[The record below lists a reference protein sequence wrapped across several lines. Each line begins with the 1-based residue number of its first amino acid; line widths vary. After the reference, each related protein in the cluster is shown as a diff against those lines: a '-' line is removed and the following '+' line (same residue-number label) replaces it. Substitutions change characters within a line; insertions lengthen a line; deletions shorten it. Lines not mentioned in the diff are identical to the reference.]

1 MNGWHL
7 SDLIPG
13 LYTALLALLLGRA
26 LRRWFDPLPGR
37 VAAVFGI
44 VLLALLGP
52 VLVGGKILLPVEI
65 LTRTPPWRTLR
76 PARPALANRLQL
88 DLVSQ
93 ITPAL
98 ALTRREVKAGEW
110 PLWNPLAGTGMPLLA
125 DPQSQPFQP
134 LVVLAWPL
142 SLPAAAGVM
151 AALRVLAALVFLF
164 LFLRRQGLG
173 ELPALA
179 GSLAYGLGGF
189 LLLWLGWPIANS
201 AALLSLLLYALAL
214 TADRGER
221 RDFLLLGLAV
231 GSVLL
236 AGQPETAVN
245 DLLLAAVYALA
256 RLAERARVHRE
267 RLRLLAAWTLA
278 GLLACGAVAPLLLP
292 AAYYLPQTHRNTR
305 IERRNQKLRRE
316 NPLDGW
322 RTAPELRVRFTRI
335 AQRLLPIAAPNA
347 YGNNRFGPYW
357 GDDNIN
363 EDAAAFA
370 GGAALLAALLTL
382 GPLFGWNRRQRQER
396 LFLGI
401 AAVCLVVIA
410 RPPGMIQLVAALPLL
425 GKSATFQHRLVLPL
439 LLATAYL
446 AACTLERWR
455 REGVRRGPLAVAAAA
470 LLAVVAWAYLKAGVP
485 KDPTALA
492 DLRHQWLAGQLAAL
506 AAAAVLLGWRRPG
519 RAPGAVQK
527 LLLLTLIAGELL
539 WIHLPAN
546 PGMPRRFYWPTTPAV
561 TFLEHHLKEDDG
573 FRLIALGASF
583 QPNGA
588 ALYGL
593 SDGRYTNPLQPWNAA
608 VVLRPLVDSP
618 DQVNDLYYPLEHP
631 LYGFLG
637 ARYGMVPEGVA
648 LPPPWRL
655 AFVDRS
661 AWVYER
667 PAPQPRYFLPPEADR
682 LPGYPWP
689 RWMANRQ
696 EYASAVI
703 LRGRSGVPEVWKP
716 SQPAASKLEIES
728 LGAAHV
734 RLRAALAEP
743 RLLASSHYQDGGWK
757 LLVDRRPHP
766 TVVADGPFLAAWL
779 PAGEHRLD
787 FVYRPRTF
795 LPACLLAALALVGGA
810 LWWVP
815 RPKPASERTLKPI
828 PKFESE
834 DQEREFW
841 ATHDSTDYVDWSHS
855 RPGSFSRLSPVG

>member
-7 SDLIPG
+7 SNFVPG
-13 LYTALLALLLGRA
+13 LYVALLALLLGRA

-52 VLVGGKILLPVEI
+52 VLVGGRILLPVEI

-98 ALTRREVKAGEW
+98 ALTRREIRAGEW
-110 PLWNPLAGTGMPLLA
+110 PLWNHLAGTGMPLLA

-142 SLPAAAGVM
+142 ALPQAAGVT
-151 AALRVLAALVFLF
+151 AALRVLVALVFVF

-173 ELPALA
+173 ELPAVA

-201 AALLSLLLYALAL
+201 AALLPLLLYALAW
-214 TADRGER
+214 TVDRGER
-221 RDFLLLGLAV
+221 RDFLLLSVAV

-245 DLLLAAVYALA
+245 DLLLGAVYALA
-256 RLAERARVHRE
+256 RLAERDRGSGE
-267 RLRLLAAWTLA
+267 RGERRRLLASWALA
-278 GLLACGAVAPLLLP
+278 GLLAAGAVAPLLLP
-292 AAYYLPQTHRNTR
+292 AADYLPQTHRNTR
-305 IERRNQKLRRE
+305 IDRRNQKLLRE
-316 NPLDGW
+316 RPLDGW
-322 RTAPELRVRFTRI
+322 RTAAERRVRFTRI
-335 AQRLLPIAAPNA
+335 VERLLPIAAPNA

-370 GGAALLAALLTL
+370 GGAALLAALLAV
-382 GPLFGWNRRQRQER
+382 GPLAGAGKRQRQER
-396 LFLGI
+396 LFLGV

-410 RPPGMIQLVAALPLL
+410 RPPGMIQLIAALPLL

-439 LLATAYL
+439 LLALAYL

-455 REGVRRGPLAVAAAA
+455 REGVRRGPLAIVATA
-470 LLAVVAWAYLKAGVP
+470 LLAVVAWAYLQAGVP
-485 KDPTALA
+485 KPPLDPASLV
-492 DLRHQWLAGQLAAL
+492 DLRHQWLAGQLAAIAV
-506 AAAAVLLGWRRPG
+506 AALLLGWRRPG
-519 RAPGAVQK
+519 RAPGALQK
-527 LLLLTLIAGELL
+527 LLLLTLIATELL
-539 WIHLPAN
+539 FIHLPAN
-546 PGMPRRFYWPTTPAV
+546 PGMPRRDYWPTTPAV
-561 TFLEHHLKEDDG
+561 AYLEHHLAPEDG
-573 FRLIALGASF
+573 FRLIAFGASF

-588 ALYGL
+588 ALYNL
-593 SDGRYTNPLQPWNAA
+593 ADGRYTNPLQPWNAA

-631 LYGFLG
+631 LYDFLG
-637 ARYGMVPEGVA
+637 ARYGMTPEGVA
-648 LPPPWRL
+648 LPPPWKL
-655 AFVDRS
+655 AFADRS
-661 AWVYER
+661 AWLYER
-667 PAPQPRYFLPPEADR
+667 PAPQPRYVLPPEADR
-682 LPGYPWP
+682 RPGYPWP
-689 RWMANRQ
+689 RWMAGRR

-703 LRGRSGVPEVWKP
+703 LRGRSRGPEIWRA
-716 SQPAASKLEIES
+716 SQPEASKLTIEK
-728 LGAAHV
+728 LTAAHV
-734 RLRAALAEP
+734 RLRADLAEP

-757 LLVDRRPHP
+757 LLLDRHPAP

-787 FVYRPRTF
+787 LVYRPRTF
-795 LPACLLAALALVGGA
+795 LPACLLAALALVGGV

-815 RPKPASERTLKPI
+815 MGRRLGGSEGT
-828 PKFESE
+828 SMC
-834 DQEREFW
+834 
-841 ATHDSTDYVDWSHS
+841 
-855 RPGSFSRLSPVG
+855 